1 MSGLGALAEVR
12 DLRVRFVG
20 REETIHAVNGV
31 SFTLPPGKVL
41 CILGESGSGKTVT
54 LRALMRL
61 LPPRRSV
68 IKGSVRIDGED
79 VLAMPPRALRDLRG
93 GLVAMVFQEPMT
105 ALDPVYTIGH
115 QIIETVRRHTGC
127 DRRTARARALELLE
141 RVRIPSA
148 AQRLDAYPHE
158 LSGGLRQRA
167 MIAMAL
173 SCRPRLLLAD
183 EPTTALDATVQ
194 VQILILLRN
203 LQRELGMGMIFVT
216 HDLGVAAEIADTV
229 AVMYAGRIVESG
241 PVERVMRAPA
251 HPYTAGLLAST
262 VHGQPRDREINAIPG
277 SPPDLRR
284 LMPRLQLRSALFTVA
299 ARLHDKRA
307 RAALPRVG
315 PHGGLLRRAVRTGG
329 LTLHASDRTRREFT
343 AAERARAGDAPL
355 SVARAYK
362 LRGAGGPRRSP
373 VPGSRRR
380 SRRYRPG
387 YQRQGRNRSD

>member
-1 MSGLGALAEVR
+1 MNGVAPLAEVR
-12 DLRVRFVG
+12 ELSVRFVG
-20 REETIHAVNGV
+20 REETVHAVNGV
-31 SFTLPPGKVL
+31 SFVVMPGEVL

-61 LPPRRSV
+61 LPARRAV
-68 IKGSVRIDGED
+68 IEGSVRLAGED
-79 VLAMPPRALRDLRG
+79 VLALPPRALRDLRG

-115 QIIETVRRHTGC
+115 QIIETVRRHTGV
-127 DRRTARARALELLE
+127 DHHAARARALELLE
-141 RVRIPSA
+141 LVRIPSA
-148 AQRLDAYPHE
+148 PQRLYAYPHE

-194 VQILILLRN
+194 VQILILLRG

-229 AVMYAGRIVESG
+229 AVMYAGRVVESG
-241 PVERVMRAPA
+241 PVARLLRAPA

-262 VHGQPRDREINAIPG
+262 VHGQARDHDIAAIPG

-284 LMPRLQLRSALFTVA
+284 LLPGCSFARS
-299 ARLHDKRA
+299 
-307 RAALPRVG
+307 
-315 PHGGLLRRAVRTGG
+315 
-329 LTLHASDRTRREFT
+329 
-343 AAERARAGDAPL
+343 
-355 SVARAYK
+355 
-362 LRGAGGPRRSP
+362 
-373 VPGSRRR
+373 
-380 SRRYRPG
+380 
-387 YQRQGRNRSD
+387 